1 MKKFELTD
9 ECIFH
14 HSDLLSDC
22 PKNCADREYSEG
34 VEFNCAM
41 SRMAAF
47 AIAKLLRKVERLE
60 MEKAK
65 LEVRA
70 EQVERERDAAISDLE
85 RAEKIAK
92 ETYTLINNK
101 IQPVFDYSV
110 YTAIHDSVSD
120 IVDWEKENVW
130 RK

>member
-1 MKKFELTD
+1 MDYKKLV
-9 ECIFH
+9 
-14 HSDLLSDC
+14 SDLLSDC
-22 PKNCADREYSEG
+22 PKNCANCEYSEG

-85 RAEKIAK
+85 RAEKIAE
-92 ETYTLINNK
+92 ETYTLLNK
-101 IQPVFDYSV
+101 IKFNPFLIIQYIQLFMI
-110 YTAIHDSVSD
+110 A
-120 IVDWEKENVW
+120 
-130 RK
+130 